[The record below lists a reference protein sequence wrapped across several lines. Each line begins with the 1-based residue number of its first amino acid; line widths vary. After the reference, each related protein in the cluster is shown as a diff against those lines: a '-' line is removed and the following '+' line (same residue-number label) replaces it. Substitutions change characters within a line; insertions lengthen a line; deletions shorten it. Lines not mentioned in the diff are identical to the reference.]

1 MQSVNCEG
9 VISAKPEMLFKI
21 MKYTNFLSHLRED
34 REKAEQNDETL
45 KSKLVEMDQG
55 TIRREEKL
63 IFGFRSFSNKWC
75 CNICSYMLT
84 SLASKLYQIWL

>member
-1 MQSVNCEG
+1 MQGTGGFPVFQMR
-9 VISAKPEMLFKI
+9 V
-21 MKYTNFLSHLRED
+21 REASD
-34 REKAEQNDETL
+34 EQKAEQNDETL

-84 SLASKLYQIWL
+84 SLASKLY